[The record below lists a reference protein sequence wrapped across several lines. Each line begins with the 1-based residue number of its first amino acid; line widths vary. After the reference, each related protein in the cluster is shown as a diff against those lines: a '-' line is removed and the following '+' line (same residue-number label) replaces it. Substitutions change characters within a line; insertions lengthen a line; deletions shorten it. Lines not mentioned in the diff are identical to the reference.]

1 MKYSEI
7 ELSEAVDDELV
18 ERALPLL
25 PEIGKLLY
33 AAVSRHAEAAG
44 LSLAQVKA
52 MGYLAQHGHR
62 TVGEIATGLGV
73 SMPSASELVDRL
85 VEAGL
90 AERGANPDDRRQV
103 RVWLTPAAEGLKTR
117 MQALRRAQLRAALR
131 RLAPEE
137 QPVFVRS
144 LEALVE
150 ALREDPDGRAGPPA
164 CEPSRHVPRR

>member
-1 MKYSEI
+1 MKYSDA
-7 ELSEAVDDELV
+7 ELHPPVSNDLV
-18 ERALPLL
+18 EHALPLL
-25 PEIGKLLY
+25 PELGKLLY

-44 LSLAQVKA
+44 LSLAQMKA
-52 MGYLAQHGHR
+52 LGYLAQHGNR

-73 SMPSASELVDRL
+73 SKPSASELVDRL

-117 MQALRRAQLRAALR
+117 MQALRRAQLRAALG

-137 QPVFVRS
+137 RPVFVRS